1 MRLLISVILLLF
13 TEEINAQKLV
23 IEDENLLNFLSS
35 KNYSV
40 TSITSNNNSKYP
52 FLHIDNDYLRNNGQ
66 VLLKNSKGLFILID
80 GSGRVYKNFTKDSNK
95 IEFRR
100 IDSTQ
105 FYGYNS
111 ATIFFS
117 YNDTL
122 FSFGGNGFWR
132 RNGQLRYYD
141 ELSQEWNIEK
151 IDKEIPTTD
160 LIYFQDQKEKSISYL
175 KWPFIDEATGTK
187 FNNYIIIKLDLAKK
201 QNKELGFL
209 NKGISSL
216 FLENPNYFFVNI
228 PDLNGTFI
236 SFNRQN
242 QYLINYNANEVYS
255 LTNKNINDFLHGNS
269 NGMKILNTFA
279 IKDTVYYT
287 KSNDSTYKLYSFPIS
302 MKDFVKE
309 PYPLYEPFEDE
320 SKKTYLYIGGLF
332 MLLIGGSVFF
342 VKKRKQKTTSTSI
355 EPTTTVFKK
364 EDNGI
369 DFNPLE
375 LELITKMIEQ
385 SARGNHFSVEDI
397 NTSLGLNRKTLEIQK
412 KIRTE
417 TINRINHKFKIKYNL
432 SIDLIERIRSEE
444 DRRYYKYMISGENS
458 KVIKN

>member
-1 MRLLISVILLLF
+1 MDNKKLIGYTEMILKTNKDLFLLVEG
-13 TEEINAQKLV
+13 T
-23 IEDENLLNFLSS
+23 
-35 KNYSV
+35 
-40 TSITSNNNSKYP
+40 
-52 FLHIDNDYLRNNGQ
+52 
-66 VLLKNSKGLFILID
+66 
-80 GSGRVYKNFTKDSNK
+80 GRVYQAYNIDKRGIAFH
-95 IEFRR
+95 R
-100 IDSTQ
+100 IDSTH
-105 FYGYNS
+105 FYGYNAS
-111 ATIFFS
+111 CIFFS
-117 YNDTL
+117 SKDTL
-122 FSFGGNGFWR
+122 YSLGGGGFWE
-132 RNGQLRYYD
+132 RNGQLRYFSEVYK
-141 ELSQEWNIEK
+141 EWEIKKLNK
-151 IDKEIPTTD
+151 KIPTNNFLYYIEPNRSVVYHLQIPYED
-160 LIYFQDQKEKSISYL
+160 LGGDYKL
-175 KWPFIDEATGTK
+175 
-187 FNNYIIIKLDLAKK
+187 NNYIVTKLDVTKK
-201 QNKELGFL
+201 ENTELGILSNVWKPF
-209 NKGISSL
+209 
-216 FLENPNYFFVNI
+216 FPENYSHNFINI
-228 PDLNGTFI
+228 PSLHSTLVN
-236 SFNRQN
+236 FNRGSH
-242 QYLINYNANEVYS
+242 YLINYEKNEVFR
-255 LTNKNINDFLHGNS
+255 LINTQLSDIIFGS
-269 NGMKILNTFA
+269 SSGYITNTFELNKR
-279 IKDTVYYT
+279 IYYT

-320 SKKTYLYIGGLF
+320 SKTTYLYIGGLCIV
-332 MLLIGGSVFF
+332 LIGGSVFF

-458 KVIKN
+458 RLIKG